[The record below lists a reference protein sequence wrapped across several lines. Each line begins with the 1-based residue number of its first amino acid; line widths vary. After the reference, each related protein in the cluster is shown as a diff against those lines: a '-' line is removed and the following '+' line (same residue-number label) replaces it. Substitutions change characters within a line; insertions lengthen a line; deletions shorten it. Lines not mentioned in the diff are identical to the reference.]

1 MDQVLQAHPTLH
13 AQKSLWQMRMLS
25 TVFNLS
31 IRNRISVSNHKS
43 KRQIISFRSAAV
55 AATTQRLMRR
65 KLVPL
70 QSHLHFQV
78 LCFRIRTQFTHVNE
92 FVRRSKNSLQ
102 FSFVHNI
109 LDKYKAAKA
118 LDSHLFAQFAYLG
131 FSLCDV
137 DHVPRL
143 LPSLSLRKQ
152 VTVT

>member
-13 AQKSLWQMRMLS
+13 AQTSLWQMRMLS

-43 KRQIISFRSAAV
+43 KRQIISFRSAAD
-55 AATTQRLMRR
+55 AATTQQLRRR
-65 KLVPL
+65 KRVPL
-70 QSHLHFQV
+70 QAHLHFQV

-118 LDSHLFAQFAYLG
+118 QFAQFAYLG